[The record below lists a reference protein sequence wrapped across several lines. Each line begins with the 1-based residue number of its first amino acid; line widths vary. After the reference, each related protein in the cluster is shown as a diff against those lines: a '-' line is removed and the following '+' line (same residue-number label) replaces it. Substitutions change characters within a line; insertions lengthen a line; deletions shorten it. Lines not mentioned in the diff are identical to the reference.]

1 MARRI
6 IVKKILSGIP
16 NITKLTGFSDV
27 NDSGLSGTN
36 GYLKYDSASQKF
48 NFVSLASI
56 TSGVST
62 VNSLNGAITIAGAG
76 TVSVGTAGSTITITG
91 SGGGAGGV
99 DSAAVNTLIA
109 AADTH
114 DSAAVKG
121 QIDSAVNASF
131 INALTIDA
139 DTLGGQNSA
148 YHLNYNNFTNKP
160 TIPTVDSATILPL
173 ARAAITAGSNIT
185 YDSAT
190 GVISSTGG
198 GAGGAD
204 STSVQGQI
212 DSAVTIAFIN
222 SLSGTLDADTL
233 GGNDSAYYLNYNN
246 FTNKPTIPTVD
257 SATIQPFARAAITA
271 GSNITYDSATGVIA
285 STASGGT
292 DSATVVSIADS
303 RIGVS
308 SIGALSNVDLSGIST
323 NNILKWD
330 GAKFVAAVDATSG
343 GGSGIALSDLSATDA
358 GGFGSFA
365 YNNVSGVFTYTG
377 ADSAAIK
384 TVTSIPYANLTGTP
398 TIPTVDSAA
407 IRPFARAAIT
417 AGSNITYDSATGV
430 IAAVIGDTHDSAAVQ
445 GQIDSNLNALD
456 THDSVAVQGQIDSS
470 INNDIVGTANEVE
483 VAASGGVATI
493 GLPAALQITTSL
505 TVGGNAVLTTAS
517 DTHDSAAVLGQIN
530 TKFANNA
537 TFSKDLNV
545 DSNLTVGGYIGGPA
559 VFTIDPAGIGDST
572 GKVVILGDLQVDGTQ
587 TIINSTTVSI
597 SDKNIVLADSATNA
611 SQADGAGITIN
622 GASATLQYASTGD
635 KWVFNK
641 APHYNTDRLLTTA
654 DDTHDSAAVQGQI
667 DSAVNQSFINALDT
681 HDSAAVKGQID
692 SAVTI
697 AFINSL
703 TGTLDADT
711 LGGNDSSYYL
721 NYNNFINNP
730 SIPALYTDFIDSSQ
744 AIIIADARIAAADTH
759 DSNLVLG
766 QINSIVDFNFITAAG
781 KADSAYIKTVAG
793 IDADTLDT
801 LNSTEFLRSNT
812 KDQKTAGSLVMND
825 GIAIKFGTDSDHSIS
840 EVSGNL
846 EINTVGT
853 TFFKVNTAGLRLH
866 NQAGT
871 ENLITASQN
880 GAVALY
886 YDGVQRAITTNTG
899 LNITGFLDADSIQT
913 THIDIFD
920 VVNHKP
926 TAQNAGAGQ
935 TTVKAFPHLS
945 VPCSIEYSIHM
956 KDVNGTTTK
965 GETSYTKVVATLDSG
980 LNTAYTEF
988 STLFTGD
995 SEFGTFDVDADATN
1009 INLKFTRRSGR
1020 DGTVRVQTAKTLIG
1034 GDG

>member
-56 TSGVST
+56 TSGVSA

-198 GAGGAD
+198 GAGGVDSAAVNILIAAADTHD

-246 FTNKPTIPTVD
+246 FTNK
-257 SATIQPFARAAITA
+257 
-271 GSNITYDSATGVIA
+271 
-285 STASGGT
+285 
-292 DSATVVSIADS
+292 
-303 RIGVS
+303 
-308 SIGALSNVDLSGIST
+308 
-323 NNILKWD
+323 
-330 GAKFVAAVDATSG
+330 
-343 GGSGIALSDLSATDA
+343 
-358 GGFGSFA
+358 
-365 YNNVSGVFTYTG
+365 
-377 ADSAAIK
+377 
-384 TVTSIPYANLTGTP
+384 P

-517 DTHDSAAVLGQIN
+517 DTHDSVAVSGQIN

-597 SDKNIVLADSATNA
+597 SDKNIVLADSATSA

-681 HDSAAVKGQID
+681 HDSAAVQGQIDSAVNQSFINALDTHDSASVQGQIDSAVNQSFINALDTHDSAAVKGQID

-721 NYNNFINNP
+721 NYNNFINDP

-781 KADSAYIKTVAG
+781 KADSDYIKTVTG
-793 IDADTLDT
+793 IDADTLDN

-886 YDGVQRAITTNTG
+886 YDNVQRAITTNTG

-920 VVNHKP
+920 VVYHKP
-926 TAQNAGAGQ
+926 TGQNAGAGQ
-935 TTVKAFPHLS
+935 TTIKVSPHLG

-965 GETSYTKVVATLDSG
+965 GETSYTKVVATLDSD

-1020 DGTVRVQTAKTLIG
+1020 DGTVRVQTAKTVIG

>member
-16 NITKLTGFSDV
+16 NITKLTGLSDI

-303 RIGVS
+303 RIGIS
-308 SIGALSNVDLSGIST
+308 SIGALSNVDLTGIST

-343 GGSGIALSDLSATDA
+343 GGSGIALSDLSAADA

-430 IAAVIGDTHDSAAVQ
+430 IAAVIGDTQDSA
-445 GQIDSNLNALD
+445 
-456 THDSVAVQGQIDSS
+456 AVQGQIDSS
-470 INNDIVGTANEVE
+470 INNDIIGTSNEVE
-483 VAASGGVATI
+483 VNGTGGVATI
-493 GLPAALQITTSL
+493 GLPAAVQITTSL

-517 DTHDSAAVLGQIN
+517 
-530 TKFANNA
+530 
-537 TFSKDLNV
+537 
-545 DSNLTVGGYIGGPA
+545 
-559 VFTIDPAGIGDST
+559 
-572 GKVVILGDLQVDGTQ
+572 
-587 TIINSTTVSI
+587 
-597 SDKNIVLADSATNA
+597 
-611 SQADGAGITIN
+611 
-622 GASATLQYASTGD
+622 
-635 KWVFNK
+635 
-641 APHYNTDRLLTTA
+641 
-654 DDTHDSAAVQGQI
+654 
-667 DSAVNQSFINALDT
+667 DT

-730 SIPALYTDFIDSSQ
+730 SIPALYSDFIDSSQ

-781 KADSAYIKTVAG
+781 KADSAYIKTVTG
-793 IDADTLDT
+793 IDADTLDN

-871 ENLITASQN
+871 ENLLTASQN

-886 YDGVQRAITTNTG
+886 YDNVQRAITTNTG

-920 VVNHKP
+920 VVHHKP

-1020 DGTVRVQTAKTLIG
+1020 DGTVRVQTAKTVIG